1 METSTTTAP
10 APAPIVEHTH
20 ISRVTYDYMRQ
31 RIADL
36 EAANAQLQ
44 ADVTYWEKQTNHWYM
59 KANYT
64 DLELQLMYR
73 RRSRG
78 ADELTGEWAPAA
90 QQSAVA

>member
-1 METSTTTAP
+1 MSTTTAP
-10 APAPIVEHTH
+10 TPLVEHPH
-20 ISRVTYDYMRQ
+20 ISWNTYEYMRQ
-31 RIADL
+31 KIADL

-44 ADVTYWEKQTNHWYM
+44 ADVAHWERETNHWYL

-78 ADELTGEWAPAA
+78 ADELTGEWQPATEL
-90 QQSAVA
+90 QSAVA